1 MLEVVEQSSRWYMDI
16 GIYAWSKVDEG
27 EGIVR
32 GLWHS
37 IGQEIARNEL

>member
-1 MLEVVEQSSRWYMDI
+1 MAHGH
-16 GIYAWSKVDEG
+16 GIDAWSKVDEE